1 MGGGGFIFWFGVSDS
16 SKLQIQKQIT
26 TEDAET
32 QKKIGVSDSSK
43 LQIQKQITTV
53 WARRA
58 LEALVFPIVQSYK
71 FKSKSQPVYFIHIT
85 YKGVSDSSKLQIQKQ
100 ITTNLLMAETRG
112 RCFR

>member
-43 LQIQKQITTV
+43 LQIQKQITT
-53 WARRA
+53 AA
-58 LEALVFPIVQSYK
+58 GLNP
-71 FKSKSQPVYFIHIT
+71 
-85 YKGVSDSSKLQIQKQ
+85 D
-100 ITTNLLMAETRG
+100 LMW
-112 RCFR
+112 CFR